1 MIIILD
7 KNAFIMI
14 ITFSFFLVQT
24 FLIFKKK
31 IGTIMFDYKITKN
44 NMAEFKPDNT
54 QPTCKHTH
62 TVTFYI

>member
-1 MIIILD
+1 
-7 KNAFIMI
+7 
-14 ITFSFFLVQT
+14 
-24 FLIFKKK
+24 
-31 IGTIMFDYKITKN
+31 MFDYKITKN